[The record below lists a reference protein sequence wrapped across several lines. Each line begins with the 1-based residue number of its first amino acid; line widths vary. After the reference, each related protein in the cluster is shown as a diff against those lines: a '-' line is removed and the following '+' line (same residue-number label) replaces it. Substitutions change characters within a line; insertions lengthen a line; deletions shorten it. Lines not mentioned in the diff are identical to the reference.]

1 MGAIS
6 SRAVLC
12 EPSESRKG
20 EVYYRRNFSSVPQVD
35 RLVCNELRKEIQRC
49 LSESSAKT
57 RYRIPVIQVSP
68 QSLQ

>member
-6 SRAVLC
+6 SRTVLRQ
-12 EPSESRKG
+12 PPESRKS
-20 EVYYRRNFSSVPQVD
+20 EIYYRRNISSVAPVD

-49 LSESSAKT
+49 LSESNAKA